1 MTVAVV
7 LATVVRVARGTGPV
21 RDTQER
27 VVAGV
32 SARRLMFEA
41 LVVAAAIGGALLLRD
56 RGVAAVSEATDG
68 SGVDPLIAAVPALVG
83 VAAGILVVRLY
94 PIPLAGVAWLAA
106 RGRGLV
112 PMLAARRAREG
123 GAASAVLL
131 VLLATATVGAFAAT
145 ALDHL
150 DRGAEVAA
158 WQEVGASWRIEQPN
172 GALPI
177 AMDPGALPE
186 VEVASSVFQGLVP
199 VDLSGP
205 AVDRRHPGGRE
216 PRGGPRRER
225 RSSRRSR
232 PGSRRPPPGRSPRS
246 CRAPSWTARAA

>member
-1 MTVAVV
+1 M
-7 LATVVRVARGTGPV
+7 
-21 RDTQER
+21 
-27 VVAGV
+27 AGV

-41 LVVAAAIGGALLLRD
+41 LIVATAIGGALLLRE
-56 RGVAAVSEATDG
+56 RGLAAVSAATDG

-83 VAAGILVVRLY
+83 IAAGILVVRLY
-94 PIPLAGVAWLAA
+94 PIPLGAVAWLAA

-158 WQEVGASWRIEQPN
+158 WQEVGASWRVQQPN

-177 AMDPGALPE
+177 AMDPAALPG
-186 VEVASSVFQGLVP
+186 VEVASTVFQGLVP
-199 VDLSGP
+199 VDATGP
-205 AVDRRHPGGRE
+205 QSIVVIPEAANLEAVLAGTPIE
-216 PRGGPRRER
+216 PAFPAGFAT
-225 RSSRRSR
+225 
-232 PGSRRPPPGRSPRS
+232 PPPARSPRS
-246 CRAPSWTARAA
+246 SPARSSRARAACRPGTRSR